1 MKQTIVKNFFRALA
15 LLAAFAV
22 AGCAEL
28 RPLGAQESL
37 EFELSARIAT
47 RYKEEAAT
55 GNVAW
60 RHSADADEML
70 ITSPVGSSIARV
82 VRNGNEVVLTT
93 AEPRD
98 YRANDAE
105 ALTEQVLGFRIP
117 LAGLTEWVR
126 GRAVEGPP
134 ATPVR
139 DAQGRLA
146 TLEQNGWKIEYQDY
160 RADGLPAR
168 LKLTYPGIELRLAI
182 HEWKL
187 GPQGQ

>member
-1 MKQTIVKNFFRALA
+1 MKYFIRALA
-15 LLAAFAV
+15 FLAAFAS

-28 RPLGAQESL
+28 RPLGAQEAL
-37 EFELSARIAT
+37 DFELSGRIAT
-47 RYKEEAAT
+47 RFKEEAAS

-98 YRANDAE
+98 YRATDAE
-105 ALTEQVLGFRIP
+105 ALTEQVLGFRLP
-117 LAGLTEWVR
+117 LAGLTDWVR
-126 GRAVEGPP
+126 ARAMSDSPAAVFRGP
-134 ATPVR
+134 
-139 DAQGRLA
+139 DGRLA
-146 TLEQNGWKIEYQDY
+146 SLEQNGWRVEYQEF
-160 RADGLPAR
+160 RADGLPVR

-182 HEWKL
+182 HEWKI
-187 GPQGQ
+187 GKE